1 MIVWCAQE
9 QPSACVAACLRM
21 VLTSFGQYHSESA
34 IRRLRGNPRFGI
46 TLTQAAQR
54 LRAVGAVTQWH
65 GDWGLDDVRDG
76 LRDGVY
82 PIVGIER
89 RFFGYPS
96 ATHAVVITAVQSMT
110 VEMLDPLVGPAPHM
124 SHSTTFI
131 PAWQSAGQEAL
142 VLLSP
147 LPG

>member
-1 MIVWCAQE
+1 MIAWCVQE
-9 QPSACVAACLRM
+9 HPSACVAACLRM

-34 IRRLRGNPRFGI
+34 IRRLLGNPHFGI

-54 LRAVGAVTQWH
+54 LRTVGAATQWH
-65 GDWGLDDVRDG
+65 VDWGLDDVRDC
-76 LRDGVY
+76 LRDGRY

-96 ATHAVVITAVQSMT
+96 ATHAVVITAVQSTT
-110 VEMLDPLVGPAPHM
+110 VEMLDPLVGPAPHI
-124 SHSTTFI
+124 SQSTTFTT
-131 PAWQSAGQEAL
+131 AWQSAGQEAL